1 MAPGIKGGSGWGH
14 LGESERYGCSYCHSK
29 GFANMPYSL
38 SLKPT
43 LAELAALTL

>member
-1 MAPGIKGGSGWGH
+1 MARVLYGVGGWGL
-14 LGESERYGCSYCHSK
+14 LGESERDGCSYCHSK